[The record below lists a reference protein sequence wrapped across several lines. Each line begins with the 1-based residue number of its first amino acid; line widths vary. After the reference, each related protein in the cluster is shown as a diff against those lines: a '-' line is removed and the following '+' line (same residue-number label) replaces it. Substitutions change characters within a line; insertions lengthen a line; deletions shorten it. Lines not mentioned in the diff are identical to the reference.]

1 MFERFSTGYY
11 LGRLFVEPY
20 GGDRAAIQRTAHER
34 VNRQLYTAGEGVE
47 RTDNPLVMKLDGSHF
62 PVHGDDGV
70 PSGTLAVPRD
80 WEADGLPDRREVLL
94 AKPDRASDLLRY
106 EGYDVGADVNA
117 DVDENVGI

>member
-1 MFERFSTGYY
+1 MFEQFSSGYY

-20 GGDRAAIQRTAHER
+20 DGDRAVIQRTAHER
-34 VNRQLYTAGEGVE
+34 VNRQLYTRGEGIE

-80 WEADGLPDRREVLL
+80 VADDDLPDRREVLL
-94 AKPDRASDLLRY
+94 AKPGRAPDLLRY
-106 EGYDVGADVNA
+106 EGYEMDGNA
-117 DVDENVGI
+117 GV